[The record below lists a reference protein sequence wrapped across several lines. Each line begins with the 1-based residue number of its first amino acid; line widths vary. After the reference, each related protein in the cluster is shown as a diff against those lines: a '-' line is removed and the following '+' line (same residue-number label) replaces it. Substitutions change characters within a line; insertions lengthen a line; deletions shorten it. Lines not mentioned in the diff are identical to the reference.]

1 MVNKGSFFQ
10 RLKGRWG
17 SASGVRFEEAAAS
30 SNGSRPIPSAKA
42 QKGAQPAG
50 PGAQPA
56 EPEVVRPSTKNR
68 GVSSTFQPAGT
79 RSTRK
84 MSEREEAMQAVGDHF
99 QELTSLMRGS
109 QAASDEKLQKIVE
122 ATSSIPAL
130 GQQQIETLQVLSKQM
145 DKQNQLGEKMS
156 TAMTRLP
163 NLLENVEKALER
175 AAKTDERTAA
185 TVTEFHKT
193 MDRIHASMGKMV
205 EHSGDQAKAAQQL
218 AESNT
223 EEFKN
228 LAGDI
233 AQTQQGATKELQRT
247 ADEGLQQLTR
257 THERQSSRLQKIVEE
272 QAGWNRAV
280 LVGVGLIVLGLGAVI
295 ILQLMN

>member
-30 SNGSRPIPSAKA
+30 SNGSRPIPSGK
-42 QKGAQPAG
+42 AQPAE

-56 EPEVVRPSTKNR
+56 EPEVVRPSTKSR

-223 EEFKN
+223 KEFKN

-233 AQTQQGATKELQRT
+233 AQTQKGATKELQRT

>member
-17 SASGVRFEEAAAS
+17 SGSGVRFEGAPAS
-30 SNGSRPIPSAKA
+30 SNGSRPV
-42 QKGAQPAG
+42 PAG
-50 PGAQPA
+50 KVGSRA
-56 EPEVVRPSTKNR
+56 ESAEADVVRPSTESR
-68 GVSSTFQPAGT
+68 GVSSTFQPAEA

-84 MSEREEAMQAVGDHF
+84 MSDREEAMQAVGDHF
-99 QELTSLMRGS
+99 QELASLMRGS

-130 GQQQIETLQVLSKQM
+130 GQQQLETLQALSRQM

-156 TAMTRLP
+156 TTMTRLP
-163 NLLENVEKALER
+163 NLLDNVEKALER
-175 AAKTDERTAA
+175 AARTDERTAA
-185 TVTEFHKT
+185 TVSEFHRT
-193 MDRIHASMGKMV
+193 MDRIHTSMGKMV

-218 AESNT
+218 ASRNT

-233 AQTQQGATKELQRT
+233 AQTHQGATKELQRT
-247 ADEGLQQLTR
+247 ADEGLQQLRR
-257 THERQSSRLQKIVEE
+257 THEDQSNRLQKVVEE

-295 ILQLMN
+295 ILQLMK